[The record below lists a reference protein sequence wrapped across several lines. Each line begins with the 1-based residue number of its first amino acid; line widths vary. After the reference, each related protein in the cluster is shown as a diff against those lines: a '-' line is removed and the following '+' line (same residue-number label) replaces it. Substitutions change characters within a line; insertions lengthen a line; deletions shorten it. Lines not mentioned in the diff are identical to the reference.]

1 MHQMDITIRPNK
13 LTGTL
18 EIPFSKSYATREAF
32 CRMLAKQPEADCGL
46 PDSADNALK
55 VGQFDGTA
63 DCGGSATIL
72 RMGIAIAGA
81 LGIET
86 SFDGLEVLRRKNIAP
101 YLEMLEKHGL
111 KFSGHQLP
119 FTMSGKLQPGE
130 YNFPPAVSSIYVS
143 GLLMA
148 LPLLD
153 GDSKI
158 SLVNPAHSVAY
169 INMTL
174 DLLEKHGIHVDVLGS
189 ASLTPRFEIPGNQ
202 KYLPADVK
210 CERDW
215 SGAALWMVANRLGSD
230 IKLIGIEDTV
240 LKDNKTVEYTLS
252 RIGRSINV
260 NEIPDMA
267 PPIAAAACGYKGT
280 TILTGCARL
289 RYKDSD
295 RIETIIGMINSLGGE
310 AYLEEGDIV
319 IRGKGELKGGTV
331 DPRHDHRI
339 AMAAAIASCICAEP
353 VTIIGADCVGNSYPT
368 FFDDFGALGGQF
380 ELARQA

>member
-1 MHQMDITIRPNK
+1 MKIKIQPNK
-13 LTGTL
+13 LTGTI
-18 EIPFSKSYATREAF
+18 EIPYSKSYATRTAF
-32 CRMLAKQPEADCGL
+32 CRMLAGQPAQDCKI
-46 PDSADNALK
+46 PDAAAKALT
-55 VGQFDGTA
+55 VGQFNGTA

-72 RMGIAIAGA
+72 RMGVAIAGA
-81 LGIET
+81 LGVET
-86 SFDGLEVLRRKNIAP
+86 KFDGLEVLRKKNFQP

-111 KFSGHQLP
+111 KFSGYSLP
-119 FTMSGKLQPGE
+119 FTMSGKLEPGD

-153 GDSKI
+153 GDSRI
-158 SLVNPAHSVAY
+158 SMVNPAHSVAY

-189 ASLTPRFEIPGNQ
+189 TSLTPRFEIPGGQ
-202 KYLPADVK
+202 KYLPADVE

-215 SGAALWMVANRLGSD
+215 SGAALWMAANKLGSS
-230 IKLIGIEDTV
+230 IELIGIEDTGQ
-240 LKDNKTVEYTLS
+240 KNNKTVEYTLS

-295 RIETIIGMINSLGGE
+295 RIETIISMINSLGGE

-319 IRGKGELKGGTV
+319 IRGKGTLRGGTV

-339 AMAAAIASCICAEP
+339 AMAAAIASCICEEP
-353 VTIIGADCVGNSYPT
+353 VEILGADCVGNSYPD
-368 FFDDFGALGGQF
+368 FFNDFEALGGKISIQ
-380 ELARQA
+380 EE

>member
-1 MHQMDITIRPNK
+1 MNIAIQPGK
-13 LTGTL
+13 LSGKL
-18 EIPFSKSYATREAF
+18 EIPFSKSYAIRAAF
-32 CRMLAKQPEADCGL
+32 CRMLAGQPPEDCGL
-46 PDSADNALK
+46 PEFAEQALK
-55 VGQFDGTA
+55 VGEFSGTA
-63 DCGGSATIL
+63 ECTNNPTIV

-86 SFDGLEVLRRKNIAP
+86 RFDGSEALRERNFQP
-101 YLEMLEKHGL
+101 YLDMLEKHGL
-111 KFSGHQLP
+111 KFSSHKLP
-119 FTMSGKLQPGE
+119 FTMSGKLQPGD
-130 YNFPPAVSSIYVS
+130 YSFPPSVSSIYVS

-153 GDSKI
+153 GDSRI

-169 INMTL
+169 IDMTL
-174 DLLEKHGIHVDVLGS
+174 DLLEKHGVHIDVFGS
-189 ASLTPRFEIPGNQ
+189 SSLTPRYDIQGNQ
-202 KYLPADVK
+202 QYKPAEVK

-215 SGAALWMVANRLGSD
+215 SGAALWMAANKLGSSID
-230 IKLIGIEDTV
+230 LIGIEDNV
-240 LKDNKTVEYTLS
+240 QKSSKTVEYTLS
-252 RIGRSINV
+252 RIGRTINV

-267 PPIAAAACGYKGT
+267 PPIAAAACGYRGT

-319 IRGKGELKGGTV
+319 IRGKGELRGGTV

-339 AMAAAIASCICAEP
+339 AMAAAIASCICSEP
-353 VTIIGADCVGNSYPT
+353 VEILGAECVGSSYPS
-368 FFDDFGALGGQF
+368 FFSDFESLGGKYSVS
-380 ELARQA
+380 EG